1 MILDKLNNEIVVG
14 DQIIFSAGKSVE
26 IYEILK
32 IRENTINSAWSE
44 VYVNIGD
51 SKKWKQAIDGIKFN
65 K

>member
-44 VYVNIGD
+44 VYVNIGA